1 MEKGEISRIGKRYS
15 LKIILEA
22 VGLAEAGI
30 PRQEIRERFGLG
42 TTTLS
47 EWLRLYGSEEYH
59 RNKRKVYSKTE
70 KRAVVNAVN
79 NGLSV
84 REAQVAYGLK
94 CSRIVRDWIRQSEAE
109 KFDLC
114 EVVEPMAKN
123 NKKEQEP
130 EDVAAL
136 RRELELAKLKI
147 EALNTLIDVAEDQLK
162 IDIRKKSG
170 ARRSSK

>member
-1 MEKGEISRIGKRYS
+1 MEKVEMARISKRYS
-15 LKIILEA
+15 RKIVLEA
-22 VGLAEAGI
+22 VCLAEEGI

-42 TTTLS
+42 ITTLDA
-47 EWLRLYGSEEYH
+47 WLRTYGSEEYH
-59 RNKRKVYSKTE
+59 RNKRKAYSKTE
-70 KRAVVNAVN
+70 KRAIVNAVR
-79 NGLSV
+79 NGMSI
-84 REAQVAYGLK
+84 REACIAYGLK
-94 CSRIVRDWIRQSEAE
+94 STTTVRDWLRQSDAE

-123 NKKEQEP
+123 KKEQEP

-136 RRELELAKLKI
+136 RHELEMAKLKI

-170 ARRSSK
+170 ARRSSN